1 MKQTNVGLVAGK
13 TMDGRKTGSFAIP
26 PDIKLLLLFLGVL
39 VAWSCRRDTDR
50 APEVVKPDLKVV
62 MPGTWA
68 ATYLNVKMPTY
79 QSGDTSE
86 VFEASEEYWEA
97 KYQVKPYRTYF
108 GGEQKFRTVFRG
120 VRGDVFGEAKGIW
133 NIFGD
138 TLVMIEPNKTV
149 QYKVLI
155 DKGMAHFSAVLD
167 WDQDGEEDDEFYAI
181 FRQVSKSSAE

>member
-1 MKQTNVGLVAGK
+1 MSKN
-13 TMDGRKTGSFAIP
+13 
-26 PDIKLLLLFLGVL
+26 LLLIVLGL
-39 VAWSCRRDTDR
+39 LALYSCKRDGKQQQE
-50 APEVVKPDLKVV
+50 ASKPDLKAIL
-62 MPGTWA
+62 PGTWA

-108 GGEQKFRTVFRG
+108 DNEQKFHTVFRG

-133 NIFGD
+133 NVFGD
-138 TLVMIEPNKTV
+138 TLMMIEPKKSV

-167 WDQDGEEDDEFYAI
+167 WDLDGEEDDEFYAI

>member
-1 MKQTNVGLVAGK
+1 MIGLAADGIIKGAKQGLIPAFANVCGKSVLILLGMLAFCTCVRDSGK
-13 TMDGRKTGSFAIP
+13 T
-26 PDIKLLLLFLGVL
+26 
-39 VAWSCRRDTDR
+39 
-50 APEVVKPDLKVV
+50 PETAKPDLKAV

-108 GGEQKFRTVFRG
+108 DGEQKFHTVFRG

>member
-1 MKQTNVGLVAGK
+1 MKKRHLLICTLGLFAFLACKREPGK
-13 TMDGRKTGSFAIP
+13 
-26 PDIKLLLLFLGVL
+26 
-39 VAWSCRRDTDR
+39 
-50 APEVVKPDLKVV
+50 APETKAPDLKTVL
-62 MPGTWA
+62 PGTWA

-79 QSGDTSE
+79 QSGDTTE

-97 KYQVKPYRTYF
+97 KYQVKPYRTYY
-108 GGEQKFRTVFRG
+108 GDDKKFHTVFRG

-133 NIFGD
+133 NVFGD
-138 TLVMIEPNKTV
+138 TLMMIEPKKTV

-167 WDQDGEEDDEFYAI
+167 WDQDGKEDDEFYAI